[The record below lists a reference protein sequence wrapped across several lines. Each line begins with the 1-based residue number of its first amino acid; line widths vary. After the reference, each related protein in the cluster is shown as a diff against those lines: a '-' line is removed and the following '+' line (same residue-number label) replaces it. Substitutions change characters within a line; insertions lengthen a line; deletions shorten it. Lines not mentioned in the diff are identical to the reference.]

1 MPTKSAG
8 RVNFRHV
15 IIVAVAA
22 CCIVKMFSS
31 TRSAFRA
38 GEMLRRG
45 REITATTKWAYAS
58 GA

>member
-8 RVNFRHV
+8 RVNFRYA

-22 CCIVKMFSS
+22 CCAAKMFSS

-38 GEMLRRG
+38 REMLRRG